1 MADKTERTSGLA
13 ISGFIIA
20 ILALLGAWVP
30 IVNNVS
36 FFFAVISLIFGIVGL
51 RSIKKGKRVGQGL
64 ATATIII
71 SIIAGIVV
79 LATQAFYGKAVDEIG
94 ESVSETFNDY
104 DGTNTDKLLENT
116 VDVTLGQFVFD
127 AGAEA
132 EYTYDDSTKLP
143 VTIKNKSAE
152 KSSFSV
158 KVEAI
163 DADGNRIADDTVYV
177 SDLNAGQSQ
186 TEDAFK
192 YVESGKIE
200 AIKTAEFKIVSVS
213 K

>member
-30 IVNNVS
+30 IINNVS
-36 FFFAVISLIFGIVGL
+36 FFFAVIALIFGIVGF

-71 SIIAGIVV
+71 SIIAGVV
-79 LATQAFYGKAVDEIG
+79 VIATQAFYSKAADEIG
-94 ESVSETFNDY
+94 KSVNESVSDF
-104 DGTNTDKLLENT
+104 DGTNTDKLLKET

-132 EYTYDDSTKLP
+132 EYSYDDTTKLP
-143 VTIKNKSAE
+143 ITVKNKSAE
-152 KSSFSV
+152 KASFTV
-158 KVEAI
+158 KVEAV
-163 DADGNRIADDTVYV
+163 DASGNRIADDTIYV
-177 SDLNAGQSQ
+177 NDLNAGQSQ

-192 YVESGKIE
+192 YVESGKLE
-200 AIKTAEFKIVSVS
+200 ATKTATFKIVSVS

>member
-36 FFFAVISLIFGIVGL
+36 FFFAVIALIFGIIGF

-71 SIIAGIVV
+71 SIIAGVVV
-79 LATQAFYGKAVDEIG
+79 LATQAFYSKAIDEVS

-104 DGTNTDKLLENT
+104 DGTNTDKLLETT
-116 VDVTLGQFVFD
+116 VDVTLGEFVFD
-127 AGAEA
+127 PGEEA
-132 EYTYDDSTKLP
+132 EYTYDDTTKLP
-143 VTIKNKSAE
+143 VTIKNKSSE
-152 KSSFSV
+152 KASFSV
-158 KVEAI
+158 KIEAV
-163 DADGNRIADDTVYV
+163 DADGNRIADDTIYV
-177 SDLNAGQSQ
+177 SDLNPGQSQ
-186 TEDAFK
+186 TENAFE
-192 YVESGKIE
+192 YVESGKLE
-200 AIKTAEFKIVSVS
+200 AIKAATFKIVSVS

>member
-36 FFFAVISLIFGIVGL
+36 FFFAVIALIFGIVGF

-79 LATQAFYGKAVDEIG
+79 IATQAFYSKAVDEVG
-94 ESVSETFNDY
+94 KSVNEAVSDY
-104 DGTNTDKLLENT
+104 DGTNTDKLLKDSA
-116 VDVTLGQFVFD
+116 DVTLGQFVFD
-127 AGAEA
+127 AGAET
-132 EYTYDDSTKLP
+132 EYSYDDTTKLP

-152 KSSFSV
+152 KASFTV
-158 KVEAI
+158 KIEAV
-163 DADGNRIADDTVYV
+163 DASGNRIADDTIYV
-177 SDLNAGQSQ
+177 NDLNAGQSQ

-192 YVESGKIE
+192 YVESGKLE
-200 AIKTAEFKIVSVS
+200 AIKTATFKIVSVS

>member
-30 IVNNVS
+30 IINNVS
-36 FFFAVISLIFGIVGL
+36 FFFALVALVFGIIGF

-71 SIIAGIVV
+71 SIIAGVVV

-94 ESVSETFNDY
+94 NSVNEAVSDF

-132 EYTYDDSTKLP
+132 EYTYDDTTKLP
-143 VTIKNKSAE
+143 VTVKNKSSE
-152 KSSFSV
+152 KASFSV
-158 KVEAI
+158 KIEAV

-192 YVESGKIE
+192 YIESGKLE
-200 AIKTAEFKIVSVS
+200 AVKTATFKIVSVS

>member
-20 ILALLGAWVP
+20 ILAIMGAWVP
-30 IVNNVS
+30 IINNVS
-36 FFFAVISLIFGIVGL
+36 FFFAVIALIFGIIGF
-51 RSIKKGKRVGQGL
+51 RQIKKGKRVGQGL

-71 SIIAGIVV
+71 SILAGVVV
-79 LATQAFYGKAVDEIG
+79 LATQAFYSKAVDEVG
-94 ESVSETFNDY
+94 KSVNEAVSDY
-104 DGTNTDKLLENT
+104 DGSNTDKLLENT

-132 EYTYDDSTKLP
+132 EYTYDDTTKLP
-143 VTIKNKSAE
+143 ITIKNKSAE
-152 KSSFSV
+152 KGSFTV
-158 KVEAI
+158 KVEAV
-163 DADGNRIADDTVYV
+163 DASGNRIADDTVYV

-192 YVESGKIE
+192 YVESGKLE
-200 AIKTAEFKIVSVS
+200 AIKTASFKIVSVS

>member
-1 MADKTERTSGLA
+1 VAGKTERTSGLA
-13 ISGFIIA
+13 IAGFIIA

-36 FFFAVISLIFGIVGL
+36 FFFAVIALIFGIVGF
-51 RSIKKGKRVGQGL
+51 RSIKKGKRIGQGL

-71 SIIAGIVV
+71 SILAGVVV
-79 LATQAFYGKAVDEIG
+79 LATQAFYSKAVDEVG
-94 ESVSETFNDY
+94 KSVSESVNDF
-104 DGTNTDKLLENT
+104 DGTNTDKLLQNT

-132 EYTYDDSTKLP
+132 EYSYDDTTKLP
-143 VTIKNKSAE
+143 VTMKNKSSE
-152 KSSFSV
+152 KSSFTV
-158 KVEAI
+158 KVEAV
-163 DADGNRIADDTVYV
+163 DASGNRIADDTIYV
-177 SDLNAGQSQ
+177 NDLNAGQSQ

-192 YVESGKIE
+192 YVESGKLE
-200 AIKTAEFKIVSVS
+200 AIKTATFKIVSVS

>member
-36 FFFAVISLIFGIVGL
+36 FFFAVIALIFGIVGF

-79 LATQAFYGKAVDEIG
+79 VATQAFYSKAVDEVG
-94 ESVSETFNDY
+94 KSVNEAVSDY

-127 AGAEA
+127 AGTEA
-132 EYTYDDSTKLP
+132 EYSYDDTTKLP
-143 VTIKNKSAE
+143 VTIKNKSSE
-152 KSSFSV
+152 KGSFTV
-158 KVEAI
+158 KVEAV
-163 DADGNRIADDTVYV
+163 DADGNRIADDTIYV
-177 SDLNAGQSQ
+177 NDLNAGQSQ

-192 YVESGKIE
+192 YVEEGKLE
-200 AIKTAEFKIVSVS
+200 AIKTATFKIVSVS